1 MDNQLILSA
10 ALAEA
15 QPLRYTPAGLPA
27 LDVVLTHESVQS
39 EAGSQR
45 QVKLSAKAIA
55 FGTLAER
62 LARQEIGS
70 QWRLTGFVGAGRNG
84 KGLVFHIQDMQ
95 RI

>member
-1 MDNQLILSA
+1 MDNQLTLRA
-10 ALAEA
+10 VLAEA
-15 QPLRYTPAGLPA
+15 QPLRHTPAGLPA
-27 LDVVLTHESVQS
+27 IDVLLTHESVQA

-45 QVKLSAKAIA
+45 QVKLAARAIA

-62 LARQEIGS
+62 LARLALGS
-70 QWRLTGFVGAGRNG
+70 QWQFCGFLAAGRNG